1 MRRVDRRTN
10 ALPTN
15 RPTDAPKKRLILIH
29 TVLLGEIASRIS
41 YDVVQEFEQGRFL
54 KPPQYDL
61 DGSSGGRK
69 TFRKKIPL
77 RKIRPTSIA
86 PQMRMS

>member
-1 MRRVDRRTN
+1 MEVE
-10 ALPTN
+10 AEAKGHKP
-15 RPTDAPKKRLILIH
+15 
-29 TVLLGEIASRIS
+29 RIS
-41 YDVVQEFEQGRFL
+41 YDVAQVFEQGRSL